1 MLKFSGDI
9 DGVVPTQGSLGW
21 IDALNWPIIDAWRTW
36 FVPNTD
42 GEGIQQLGGMIERRD
57 GMDFA
62 TINGAGHMVPQDKP
76 AAMFHLVTNWIK
88 GNYTAI

>member
-1 MLKFSGDI
+1 MFANGSQWIWEAMRGKYRMLKFSGDI

-42 GEGIQQLGGMIERRD
+42 GEG
-57 GMDFA
+57 F
-62 TINGAGHMVPQDKP
+62 
-76 AAMFHLVTNWIK
+76 
-88 GNYTAI
+88 